1 LSHHFGCEELCE
13 ARAASRCQMDAI
25 AEEAILESGPIV
37 DERDPEP
44 IGHTANERLKAL
56 LTFRRVNPPGIRTI

>member
-1 LSHHFGCEELCE
+1 
-13 ARAASRCQMDAI
+13 MDAI